1 MSGAKPLLTILLHSV
16 DKDSFTFSS
25 SYETGDE
32 NGTLFC
38 TVEAQCNYMHHPHYK
53 DYYRLK
59 QRIDAFIIILATY
72 SDYFPTDFE
81 PVVFQNLDGLFHCA
95 AGTQYL
101 QVLFIC
107 TEAVKLLNRNFK
119 NEDWKLSIVS
129 KCRHEYY
136 LSRKI

>member
-1 MSGAKPLLTILLHSV
+1 MALCFAPLRHSV
-16 DKDSFTFSS
+16 TICITRITKTIIGSS
-25 SYETGDE
+25 SVLT
-32 NGTLFC
+32 
-38 TVEAQCNYMHHPHYK
+38 
-53 DYYRLK
+53 
-59 QRIDAFIIILATY
+59 AFIIILATY

-81 PVVFQNLDGLFHCA
+81 PVVFQNLDALFHCA